1 MPMPQPAACRPPLPD
16 VLCAVLVMLLVLLAG
31 GRLLLAQPG
40 LAVAARTP
48 APALRWRLP
57 LLPPAAVV
65 QAGQP
70 LPATAMPAAD
80 GRGSASPVA
89 GQEGA
94 DSTLVATEARAQASR
109 PALATAR
116 PPAAEA
122 LFAKDGSI
130 ALPAQSLAQPERRSS
145 AQRMFE
151 QHDEGF
157 LKHPDDGLFGRAE
170 IAGTAQT
177 RAQRAVFGRDV
188 QPARARAAPAIAYN
202 PALHERAADLAA
214 ADGPQAYLSAPV
226 ADAPVPG
233 LDGQASAQLQPERAS
248 RRSRV
253 QACRL
258 PAMATAWAA
267 LEQHL
272 QHLQQAEQRMG
283 HGASPEERRHTL
295 THEIGRQYNLARRA
309 LWQVDHLL
317 PRCP

>member
-1 MPMPQPAACRPPLPD
+1 MPQPATCRSPPLPD
-16 VLCAVLVMLLVLLAG
+16 VLCAVLVVLLVLLAG
-31 GRLLLAQPG
+31 ARLMLAQPG

-48 APALRWRLP
+48 SAELRWRLP
-57 LLPPAAVV
+57 LVPSAAAVP
-65 QAGQP
+65 APQP
-70 LPATAMPAAD
+70 LPATAVAVD
-80 GRGSASPVA
+80 SGRAHASPVA
-89 GQEGA
+89 GPGDAGSAQVG
-94 DSTLVATEARAQASR
+94 VPARAAVAS
-109 PALATAR
+109 
-116 PPAAEA
+116 PAAAAVAGRPSAEG
-122 LFAKDGSI
+122 LFAEDGRI
-130 ALPAQSLAQPERRSS
+130 ALPTQSLAVPERRSS

-151 QHDEGF
+151 QHDESF

-170 IAGTAQT
+170 TAGTSQT

-202 PALHERAADLAA
+202 PALHERPADLAA
-214 ADGPQAYLSAPV
+214 ADGPQAYLSAPL

-233 LDGQASAQLQPERAS
+233 LGGQASAQLQPEQAS

-253 QACRL
+253 QVCRL
-258 PAMATAWAA
+258 PAMATTWAA

-283 HGASPEERRHTL
+283 HGSSPEERRHTL